1 MVPYH
6 KLSKID
12 TKKKLLQV
20 LISKITIN
28 KTRDIEPIEFNIND
42 NLIMY
47 LSNGGEPSPDGN
59 RGGSPSYF
67 VSRRKLMINPVNIKI
82 CI

>member
-1 MVPYH
+1 M
-6 KLSKID
+6 
-12 TKKKLLQV
+12 

-28 KTRDIEPIEFNIND
+28 KTRNIESIELDIND

-47 LSNGGEPSPDGN
+47 LSNGGGPNPDGT
-59 RGGSPSYF
+59 GGDYPSYF
-67 VSRRKLMINPVNIKI
+67 ASRRKLMINPMNIKI